1 MRIDPWSFLGLK
13 TKPPATSS
21 PKAESPAEEV
31 EEEAEEEAAAAAAEA
46 EVVMEEETKVMS
58 PVHLPRYQENL
69 YIVVTLPNCLKVLYV

>member
-31 EEEAEEEAAAAAAEA
+31 EEEAEEEAVAAA
-46 EVVMEEETKVMS
+46 EVVMEEETKVM
-58 PVHLPRYQENL
+58 PLVHMPRY
-69 YIVVTLPNCLKVLYV
+69 